1 MIGKLLFATSAVG
14 LIAATAVL
22 AEAPSATNAKAAK
35 GDPNQQICRSFRDT
49 GSRLGGYRACH
60 TAAEW
65 AELRRQTQ
73 QNIDHIQNSR
83 AGDAQ

>member
-1 MIGKLLFATSAVG
+1 MFHKAFLALSAVG
-14 LIAATAVL
+14 LITATAL
-22 AEAPSATNAKAAK
+22 TAQPASRPASK
-35 GDPNQQICRSFRDT
+35 GDPDRQICRTFKDT

-65 AELRRQTQ
+65 AELRRQSVQ
-73 QNIDHIQNSR
+73 AVDRLQNSR

>member
-1 MIGKLLFATSAVG
+1 MIAKVILAVSAAA
-14 LIAATAVL
+14 LCTATAVV
-22 AEAPSATNAKAAK
+22 AQAPSRSGGKA
-35 GDPNQQICRSFRDT
+35 DPNRQICRTLKDT

-73 QNIDHIQNSR
+73 QTIDRIQNNRPAS
-83 AGDAQ
+83 GQ